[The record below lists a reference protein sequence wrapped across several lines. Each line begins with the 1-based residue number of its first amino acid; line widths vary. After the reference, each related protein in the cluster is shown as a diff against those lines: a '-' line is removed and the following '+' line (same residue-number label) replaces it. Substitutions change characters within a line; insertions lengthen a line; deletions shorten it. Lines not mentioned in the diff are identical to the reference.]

1 MTLSKL
7 YISWQK
13 DNYYCALKSLYLKF
27 LCQINSLNKEVLEKS
42 SHLPL
47 PMITWEGK
55 PKDQKLPSGHL
66 LKDIIRSSE
75 LDLILPSQ
83 TLYPL
88 HIKLW
93 PLLRSSF
100 LSPFIYL
107 NRGRASSIG
116 IKGKPKGPLSPC
128 QGLTF
133 CLPVI
138 YHTLPL
144 RPDQRGRLTV
154 TSTHALL
161 ASPASP
167 IPPRPIREAS
177 WGRTGKHKN

>member
-1 MTLSKL
+1 
-7 YISWQK
+7 
-13 DNYYCALKSLYLKF
+13 
-27 LCQINSLNKEVLEKS
+27 
-42 SHLPL
+42 
-47 PMITWEGK
+47 MITWEGK

-88 HIKLW
+88 HIRLW
-93 PLLRSSF
+93 PLQWSSS
-100 LSPFIYL
+100 LCPFIYL
-107 NRGRASSIG
+107 NRGRASSTG
-116 IKGKPKGPLSPC
+116 MKGKPKGHLSPC
-128 QGLTF
+128 QGLTV

-154 TSTHALL
+154 TSAHALP
-161 ASPASP
+161 ASPA
-167 IPPRPIREAS
+167 PPHPTKAHQRGFL
-177 WGRTGKHKN
+177 GRDWWTQKLKGLVWHQCWLVAFMSLPHLICKHLGKNLLWFK